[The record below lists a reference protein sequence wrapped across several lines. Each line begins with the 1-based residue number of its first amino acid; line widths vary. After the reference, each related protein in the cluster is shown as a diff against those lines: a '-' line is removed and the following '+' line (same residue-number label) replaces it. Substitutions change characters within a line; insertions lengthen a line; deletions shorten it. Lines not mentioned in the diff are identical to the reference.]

1 MGILDDFSGFIKTP
15 EGMGLLSAAFGGMAG
30 ARPGARLNNIGRA
43 GMSGLMGY
51 SHAQDQ
57 QMQLSEA
64 EQMKQMRDF
73 QIQDIQRKQAE
84 DEATRQAF
92 TDAYQSPGAQA
103 ISMGGNGP
111 TNEAA
116 AMIPYLKPKVDV
128 NSALDNLM
136 KVNPILAMKMKQS
149 MTPEPIKLGAEE
161 SLLDPTTYKPIAT
174 GMGKTPSLPS
184 AIQEYNFSKGQG
196 YKGTF
201 QDYQLEQ
208 KKAGASNVTTTVMPP
223 QKLFE
228 NEDKLRDNYRSEPM
242 VKNAAEMQN
251 AFNVIET
258 AYKTPS
264 AANDL
269 AMATKYMKVL
279 DPTSVVRES
288 EFALAINATGLLD
301 KVYNYAHA
309 VATGQRLNPTQR
321 KDFYDSAKAINESF
335 QAEKAT
341 VGESYKKLATQ
352 YGFKPENVIFQPSG
366 SKKIQSTGTID
377 FSQLRK

>member
-64 EQMKQMRDF
+64 EQMKQMRDY

-92 TDAYQSPGAQA
+92 ADSYQSPGAQA
-103 ISMGGNGP
+103 ISMGGAGP